1 MFRAVVTGSVLLLVA
16 LLALFFR
23 SIYAA
28 DLIRYRT
35 GSGRYLE
42 LATIPSQLRISHG
55 AHWPLAQPL
64 EWTHGSYQ
72 SVSTVGAVGH
82 HLMRW
87 QAALAVDNQFY
98 RVGGP
103 SGVNRVSVSTIA
115 IPFPSLILF
124 AVMPLL
130 ILWASRRYCQRI
142 SQSRKKAG
150 LCMYCGYDLR
160 ATNGRCPE
168 CGAATQTAT

>member
-1 MFRAVVTGSVLLLVA
+1 MFRTAIVGSVLLLII
-16 LLALFFR
+16 LITLFFR

-35 GSGRYLE
+35 GSGTYLE
-42 LATIPSQLRISHG
+42 LATIPSQLRISYG
-55 AHWPLAQPL
+55 AHWPTAQAF

-72 SVSTVGAVGH
+72 SVSKVGAVGH

-87 QAALAVDNQFY
+87 QAALAVDNQLY
-98 RVGGP
+98 RVGTP

-115 IPFPSLILF
+115 VPFPSLILV

-130 ILWASRRYCQRI
+130 ILWGRRRYRQRVSLSRR
-142 SQSRKKAG
+142 KAG
-150 LCMYCGYDLR
+150 LCTHCGYDLR
-160 ATNGRCPE
+160 ATDARCSE
-168 CGAATQTAT
+168 CGTAIQTAS